1 MSEFVVVIGG
11 PIASGKSTL
20 ARALALR
27 LEETHGVAV
36 AVVDLDVVYEMLDP
50 AGRPKSDARRWS
62 LARQMS
68 GRLAAALLAEG
79 RCVVV
84 EGDLATDI
92 ALGEFEHELPN
103 EAVVRLVMLDVEF
116 ETALARTREDPSRG
130 LSRDA
135 LFLSSH
141 YAEFRSEWSGRD
153 VLRLQTGTISVAAAA
168 VAAVEWLAPERAG

>member
-20 ARALALR
+20 ARALAIR
-27 LEETHGVAV
+27 LEETYGVAA

-50 AGRPKSDARRWS
+50 AGRPKSDARCWS

-92 ALGEFEHELPN
+92 ALGEFENELPK
-103 EAVVRLVMLDVEF
+103 EVVVRLVMLEVEL
-116 ETALARTREDPSRG
+116 ETAL
-130 LSRDA
+130 
-135 LFLSSH
+135 
-141 YAEFRSEWSGRD
+141 
-153 VLRLQTGTISVAAAA
+153 VAS
-168 VAAVEWLAPERAG
+168 P